1 MYEWRGLSRGSAL
14 ESQLR
19 LATRPAPLAVQEAAM
34 TVGQICSRD
43 VVVADRD
50 DTIAEAARRIRT
62 RHVGTLVVVDTRG
75 GRPVPLGMLTD
86 RDIVVSVLADDG
98 EHIDVLRVGDV
109 MCPRL
114 VTAREN
120 ENLTNALKRMRQ
132 HGVRRIPV
140 VTDQGY
146 LAGILAFDDLI
157 DYMTQELED
166 VAGLIGRE
174 QEQEREVKA

>member
-1 MYEWRGLSRGSAL
+1 MARRSRGSAL

-19 LATRPAPLAVQEAAM
+19 LATRPAPLAVQEAVM
-34 TVGQICSRD
+34 TVGQICTRD
-43 VVVADRD
+43 VVVAGRD

-86 RDIVVSVLADDG
+86 RDIVVNVLADDG

-109 MCPRL
+109 MGSRL

-120 ENLTNALKRMRQ
+120 EDLTDALKRMRL
-132 HGVRRIPV
+132 HGVRRVPV
-140 VTDQGY
+140 VTAEGY
-146 LAGILAFDDLI
+146 LVGILAFDDLI
-157 DYMTQELED
+157 EHVTRELED
-166 VAGLIGRE
+166 LAALVGRE
-174 QEQEREVKA
+174 QEQEREVRA